1 MVKIKESMDLE
12 LKLGS
17 ILRPYMCGFIHQ
29 QLLAIWG
36 IFSAPSF
43 YYKEKISYKM
53 NFAYISKRI
62 C

>member
-1 MVKIKESMDLE
+1 MDLE

-17 ILRPYMCGFIHQ
+17 ILRLYMCGFIHQ

-36 IFSAPSF
+36 IFSAPPF